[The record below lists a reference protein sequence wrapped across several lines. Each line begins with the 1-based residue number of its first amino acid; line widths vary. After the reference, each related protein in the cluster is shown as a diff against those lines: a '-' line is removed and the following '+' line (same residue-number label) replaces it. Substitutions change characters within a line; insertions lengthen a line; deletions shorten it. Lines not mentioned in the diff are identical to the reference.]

1 MINDDPNEKIAVM
14 LSVAACVN
22 LNFFSIL
29 ESILER
35 IV

>member
-1 MINDDPNEKIAVM
+1 MINGDPNDKIAVM
-14 LSVAACVN
+14 LSVAACAN
-22 LNFFSIL
+22 LNFSSIL